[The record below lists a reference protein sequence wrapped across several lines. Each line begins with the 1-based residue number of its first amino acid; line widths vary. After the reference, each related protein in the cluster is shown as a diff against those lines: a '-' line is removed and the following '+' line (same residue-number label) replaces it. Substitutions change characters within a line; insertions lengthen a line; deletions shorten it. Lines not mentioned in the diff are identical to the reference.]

1 MVKDHDIIQAVK
13 DRNIPALHKLL
24 SKAGKSNKK
33 LIGGSKRLNI
43 NYQDGD
49 GMSAL
54 HQASLMGNLEMM
66 QMLLECHADVSIHDN
81 KGMLALH
88 YAAWQG
94 MSDPVH
100 TLLQWKSPVNE
111 VSQDGNT
118 PLHLACQ
125 HGHFDVVNLLLL
137 HNSSPTLQNKDRK
150 TPMDLACEFGRY
162 RVVDLLLRSN
172 LCAPLLMDSPEDM
185 MDENSTT
192 PLHLAAKNGH
202 IEIIRLL
209 LQAGVNINRSTLKGT
224 SLHEA
229 ALCGKIE
236 VVRLLLDCGIDVNKA
251 NSYDQ
256 TALDIVNSYT
266 TSRAAKD
273 LKHLLKEASF
283 AVQARAIKNYSN
295 IYDPSTLAFK
305 EGDIIK
311 VLEQREGAWKG
322 VVISDGRMAKP
333 GYFPPDT
340 VVLLDSSAHFSN
352 HIIEGKR
359 VHMPSVP
366 DLLNRSPGYHQT
378 GVGSPFSPGAHAP
391 PSPGYLNSPVGCPQ
405 TSLGMDHSFPPPP
418 AMFSPS
424 SPFRKD
430 WDGGNSFSFPHHQTY
445 RLYNTSSENL
455 NGRIVNQ
462 NGEQIGEWSSSL
474 PAFAGDIRNAGH
486 GKGSPTNSNR
496 NSGAS
501 SDSGRGYSTGHL
513 DHANANVKPPQNFG
527 NVQVNNNHR
536 LSSQSYESGVSSR
549 QSYHSTSSSS
559 VGSLDRLE
567 ESGQMST
574 INVAALFQA
583 GMPDHEVM
591 RVWLRDLRFEEYCI
605 LFVQA
610 GYDMPTISHM
620 TPQDLSAIGITKPGH
635 RKRLKA
641 EIARLNIHDGIPDFK
656 PVDMMEWLHM
666 LGLEQYYNT
675 LSQQGYDDL
684 DKVTDITWEDL
695 EEIGIQKLGHQKK
708 IILAIERLKRINS
721 NSKRLSSMDKSGH
734 SEIIDPP
741 PPLGHAR
748 WSGDD
753 YPSSPF
759 KTKKSL
765 SGDNLNSDRYSQKSD
780 RFSQHSD
787 SSLEF
792 VSHSPSTGYQPDV
805 VAIQV
810 KRHASNSESPKEMS
824 GVRISSFQAAPS
836 SVREDRDSTPT
847 AEEEMTQYPAPIV
860 APSVPKAVI
869 KPKPVAK
876 IIAKTKRSS
885 KETSPEIID
894 IEKYEAEKNYE
905 FGKSPGKAFLIN
917 SAMLKKTGQSD
928 HIYDQPRTQNAPMSP
943 KSPTTSMSHPFPA
956 PPTGP
961 VFVAVSNQ
969 NGSPQPQNSPN
980 NRKVP
985 PPPPPKR
992 TNSVSSRQDTNS
1004 SRYAGSIPKSAFQTT
1019 DQNAQRTTTMSPR
1032 NPSQPTPRRGSV
1044 GEERNEQKQ
1053 LAFASCVQSLS
1064 AKFGSKRMETS
1075 SEDVSSSDGEDFP
1088 PPPPPIAMD
1097 IITPKIHNYGIPSKD
1112 EKTPAELRGMGKLGQ
1127 SSTNGNSSTSNIN
1140 NSTEK
1145 PNSFTY
1151 KAPVL
1156 KPVTENSPSPQV
1168 PALPNVTHNPPVL
1181 NHVTTTAQS
1190 KPQVQNSPRVQ
1201 HISHELKRK
1210 DSTSSSDSIV
1220 SASSVDSNTLP
1231 FANENVGT
1239 IKQRAPT
1246 TKPSIV
1252 PINESTD
1259 SVAQG
1264 NGQGFPSHQRVL
1276 PTLPQKAGIPS
1287 HLKELGKGPRPSV
1300 PMKPNASPP
1309 VPAKPKKKKRMMK
1322 MFSMTLTTCYRV

>member
-1 MVKDHDIIQAVK
+1 MRIFAIVAFPV
-13 DRNIPALHKLL
+13 AE
-24 SKAGKSNKK
+24 
-33 LIGGSKRLNI
+33 LIGSSKRINI

-54 HQASLMGNLEMM
+54 HQASLMGNVEMM

-94 MSDPVH
+94 LSDPVH

-125 HGHFDVVNLLLL
+125 HGHFDVVNLLVL
-137 HNSSPTLQNKDRK
+137 HNSSPTMQNKDKK
-150 TPMDLACEFGRY
+150 TPLDLACEFGRY

-172 LCAPLLMDSPEDM
+172 LCASLLMDSPDDLV
-185 MDENSTT
+185 DENGTT

-273 LKHLLKEASF
+273 LKQILKEASF
-283 AVQARAIKNYSN
+283 AVQARAIKNYCN

-311 VLEQREGAWKG
+311 VLEQRDDAWKG

-333 GYFPPDT
+333 GYFPPDA
-340 VVLLDSSAHFSN
+340 VVLLDNSAHYPS

-366 DLLNRSPGYHQT
+366 DLLNRSPGYLQT
-378 GVGSPFSPGAHAP
+378 GLGSPFNSATLPPSGYLHSPGHHQ
-391 PSPGYLNSPVGCPQ
+391 SQ

-418 AMFSPS
+418 AMFSPN
-424 SPFRKD
+424 SPYKKD
-430 WDGGNSFSFPHHQTY
+430 WDGGSAFTFSPPQTY

-455 NGRIVNQ
+455 NGRIVNH
-462 NGEQIGEWSSSL
+462 NGEQVGEWSSL
-474 PAFAGDIRNAGH
+474 PAFASDIRNAGH

-496 NSGAS
+496 NSAAS

-513 DHANANVKPPQNFG
+513 DHANANVKPPHNFA
-527 NVQVNNNHR
+527 NVQINNNNR

-574 INVAALFQA
+574 INVAELFRA

-675 LSQQGYDDL
+675 LSQQGYTDL

-708 IILAIERLKRINS
+708 ITLAIERLKRINA
-721 NSKRLSSMDKSGH
+721 NSKRLSSMDRSGH

-741 PPLGHAR
+741 PPLGHTR
-748 WSGDD
+748 WSGED
-753 YPSSPF
+753 YIHEIPSSPF
-759 KTKKSL
+759 KTKKSF
-765 SGDNLNSDRYSQKSD
+765 SGDNLNSDRLSQKSD

-787 SSLEF
+787 NSLEF
-792 VSHSPSTGYQPDV
+792 VSHSPNTSYQPDV

-810 KRHASNSESPKEMS
+810 KRHGSQSESPKDMP
-824 GVRISSFQAAPS
+824 GARISSFQGPT

-847 AEEEMTQYPAPIV
+847 AEEEMEQQPAPIV

-894 IEKYEAEKNYE
+894 IEKYEAQKNHE
-905 FGKSPGKAFLIN
+905 MGMSPGKAFLLN
-917 SAMLKKTGQSD
+917 AAMLKKTGQSD
-928 HIYDQPRTQNAPMSP
+928 HIYDQPRMQNSPKSP
-943 KSPTTSMSHPFPA
+943 KSPTHSPMSHPFPA
-956 PPTGP
+956 STTAP
-961 VFVAVSNQ
+961 VFVSVSNQ
-969 NGSPQPQNSPN
+969 NGSQQPQNSPTS
-980 NRKVP
+980 RKVP

-992 TNSVSSRQDTNS
+992 TNSISNRQDTNS
-1004 SRYAGSIPKSAFQTT
+1004 SRYAGSIPKSALQNN
-1019 DQNAQRTTTMSPR
+1019 DQNAQKTPAMPTGNS
-1032 NPSQPTPRRGSV
+1032 SQQTPRRGSIED
-1044 GEERNEQKQ
+1044 GQKQ

-1064 AKFGSKRMETS
+1064 VKFGSKRVEKS
-1075 SEDVSSSDGEDFP
+1075 SEDVNSSDGEDFP

-1112 EKTPAELRGMGKLGQ
+1112 DKTPGELRGMGKLGQ
-1127 SSTNGNSSTSNIN
+1127 PPTPTPND
-1140 NSTEK
+1140 K

-1156 KPVTENSPSPQV
+1156 QTVKENPSPPVVSMV
-1168 PALPNVTHNPPVL
+1168 PNFTKNPPVL

-1190 KPQVQNSPRVQ
+1190 KDQVQTSPRVQ
-1201 HISHELKRK
+1201 HVSHELKRK
-1210 DSTSSSDSIV
+1210 DSTSSSDSVV

-1239 IKQRAPT
+1239 IKQRAPPA
-1246 TKPSIV
+1246 KPSIV
-1252 PINESTD
+1252 PINESP
-1259 SVAQG
+1259 AQG
-1264 NGQGFPSHQRVL
+1264 NGQGFPDHQRVL
-1276 PTLPQKAGIPS
+1276 PSVPQKPSIPA
-1287 HLKELGKGPRPSV
+1287 HLKTPNKGPRPSV
-1300 PMKPNASPP
+1300 AMKPNASPP
-1309 VPAKPKKKKRMMK
+1309 VPTKPKIGKKKDEDVLNDIDNMLQG
-1322 MFSMTLTTCYRV
+1322 LTEELDAMLEEELEIDE

>member
-1 MVKDHDIIQAVK
+1 MVKDQDIIQAVK
-13 DRNIPALHKLL
+13 DRNVPVLQKLL
-24 SKAGKSNKK
+24 VKTIKSNKK
-33 LIGGSKRLNI
+33 LIGSSKRINI

-137 HNSSPTLQNKDRK
+137 HNSSPTVQNKDRK
-150 TPMDLACEFGRY
+150 TPLDLACEFGRY

-172 LCAPLLMDSPEDM
+172 MCAPLLMDSPEDTV
-185 MDENSTT
+185 DEHSTT

-224 SLHEA
+224 SLHQA

-251 NSYDQ
+251 NSYEQ

-283 AVQARAIKNYSN
+283 AVQARAIKNYCN

-311 VLEQREGAWKG
+311 VLEQRDDAWKG

-340 VVLLDSSAHFSN
+340 VVLLDSSAHYSN
-352 HIIEGKR
+352 HIIQGKR
-359 VHMPSVP
+359 VHMPNVP
-366 DLLNRSPGYHQT
+366 DLLNRSPGYQQPS
-378 GVGSPFSPGAHAP
+378 VGSPFTLAAHP
-391 PSPGYLNSPVGCPQ
+391 PSSPGYLSSPGCYQ
-405 TSLGMDHSFPPPP
+405 SQSSLAMEHFPPPP
-418 AMFSPS
+418 AMFSPN
-424 SPFRKD
+424 SPYKKD
-430 WDGGNSFSFPHHQTY
+430 WDSGNSFTFSSPNTY
-445 RLYNTSSENL
+445 RLYNTSTENL
-455 NGRIVNQ
+455 NGRIVNH
-462 NGEQIGEWSSSL
+462 NGEQVGEWSSL
-474 PAFAGDIRNAGH
+474 PAFASDIRNAGH

-501 SDSGRGYSTGHL
+501 SDSGRGYSTGNL
-513 DHANANVKPPQNFG
+513 DHANANIKPPHNYA
-527 NVQVNNNHR
+527 NVQINNNHR

-574 INVAALFQA
+574 INVAELFRA
-583 GMPDHEVM
+583 GMPDNEVM

-610 GYDMPTISHM
+610 GYDMATISHM

-656 PVDMMEWLHM
+656 PVDMMEWLHI

-675 LSQQGYDDL
+675 LSHQGYDDL

-708 IILAIERLKRINS
+708 ITLAIERLKRINS
-721 NSKRLSSMDKSGH
+721 NSKRLSAMDKSGH

-753 YPSSPF
+753 YIHEIPSSPF

-765 SGDNLNSDRYSQKSD
+765 SGDNLNSDRLSQKSD
-780 RFSQHSD
+780 RYSQHSD
-787 SSLEF
+787 NSLEF
-792 VSHSPSTGYQPDV
+792 MSHSPNTSFQPDV

-810 KRHASNSESPKEMS
+810 KRHASQSESPNDTS
-824 GVRISSFQAAPS
+824 GARISSFQAPPS
-836 SVREDRDSTPT
+836 SREDRDSTPT
-847 AEEEMTQYPAPIV
+847 AEEEVAQPVPIV

-894 IEKYEAEKNYE
+894 IEKYEKNQE
-905 FGKSPGKAFLIN
+905 FGKSPGKSFLLN
-917 SAMLKKTGQSD
+917 TVMLQKTGQSD
-928 HIYDQPRTQNAPMSP
+928 HIYDQPRMQNSPKSP
-943 KSPTTSMSHPFPA
+943 KSPTHPPVSHPFPVTTMA
-956 PPTGP
+956 P
-961 VFVAVSNQ
+961 VFVSVSNQ
-969 NGSPQPQNSPN
+969 NGFQQSQSSPTG
-980 NRKVP
+980 RKVP

-992 TNSVSSRQDTNS
+992 TNSISNRQDLNS
-1004 SRYAGSIPKSAFQTT
+1004 SRYAGSIPKSALQNI
-1019 DQNAQRTTTMSPR
+1019 DQNTQRTTAMTQG
-1032 NPSQPTPRRGSV
+1032 NPPQSTPRRGSLGNDV
-1044 GEERNEQKQ
+1044 NDQKQ
-1053 LAFASCVQSLS
+1053 LAFATCVQSLS

-1075 SEDVSSSDGEDFP
+1075 SEDVNSSDGEDFP

-1127 SSTNGNSSTSNIN
+1127 PTTPNGNSSTNH
-1140 NSTEK
+1140 TADK
-1145 PNSFTY
+1145 PSSYKY

-1156 KPVTENSPSPQV
+1156 LPVKENTPPPKVSMV
-1168 PALPNVTHNPPVL
+1168 PNFTQNPPVL

-1190 KPQVQNSPRVQ
+1190 KDPVQNSPRVQ
-1201 HISHELKRK
+1201 HLSHELRRK
-1210 DSTSSSDSIV
+1210 DSTSSSDSVV

-1252 PINESTD
+1252 PINESVD
-1259 SVAQG
+1259 STPQA
-1264 NGQGFPSHQRVL
+1264 QGFPDHQRVL
-1276 PTLPQKAGIPS
+1276 L
-1287 HLKELGKGPRPSV
+1287 PSV
-1300 PMKPNASPP
+1300 PPKTSVQAHLKARNKDIPEIEKYKNKPDEYLSPYLVKPIIINASAVTGDQDRRYP
-1309 VPAKPKKKKRMMK
+1309 
-1322 MFSMTLTTCYRV
+1322 